1 MGSAPEQVRD
11 GVQGRIRVFIH
22 LQDIRTD
29 RTLDIWTHKYGMCEE
44 VDDTVAN
51 TETIKSLLVK
61 NLNIVKIVFKA

>member
-22 LQDIRTD
+22 LQGIRTD

-44 VDDTVAN
+44 GDDTVAI

-61 NLNIVKIVFKA
+61 N